1 MAEGRT
7 LGDPETIHY
16 GLVPRTNRGIFSL
29 NELPDLAERIQVS
42 LLNVLE
48 ERDIGIRGY
57 ALRLPLDLLLVAS
70 ANPEDYTNRGRI
82 ITPLKDRFGAEIRT
96 HYPLSLADELTL
108 IRQEA
113 DIWTAAELPEHL
125 VEVIAR
131 FTRGVR
137 ESPAVDARS
146 GVSARFAIAAAESAA
161 ASAVRR
167 SALAEPAAETPVARV
182 CDLPAM
188 VSTLRGKVEF
198 EVSEEGREEE
208 VLGAHAAPGDRRHVP
223 VPAGQRG
230 PVRPAGQVR
239 GGRHGR
245 VGRAGARHR
254 AAAADRRRPRAG
266 QDHGPAGHGGRRVLR
281 ARGRGAGVRPGRAV
295 PDAPAVQGH
304 RRRHQRVRDLGTC
317 VYRHGKRGTAWRNTG
332 TAATSTGRIRW
343 RSRSTCAAPSTRWA
357 TSILAGAN
365 PADALRELLRRGLG
379 DQAGRRGLDDLLRRV
394 RDRQREIRGSGRL
407 DGILEQARAL
417 LDTAIGQERA
427 ELFPDPS
434 DEARMREADLDA
446 LPADTA
452 QAIRQL
458 ADYDWRSP
466 PPARPSSSS
475 RTLLRSEVLDS
486 QFRGMRQAMQN
497 PDPQAMQRVKDMLG
511 DLNQMLAADA
521 RGEHTQADFD
531 QFMERYGDMFPD
543 HPQNLEELV
552 DSLVSR
558 MAAAERL
565 LRSLSDEQREELAQ
579 LMANALEDAGLAA
592 EMARLADALRSR
604 RPELDR
610 AGMTGGVQMS
620 GDEPLGLGDATTAL
634 AELADLGELETALG
648 QDYPGASLDDIDEE
662 AVRRAFG
669 RQAVDDIEALRR
681 IERELERQGYLTR
694 NAGQLELT
702 PKAVRTAR
710 ATRRCAGS
718 SPT

>member
-1 MAEGRT
+1 MPNYRYGRYVY
-7 LGDPETIHY
+7 GPDP
-16 GLVPRTNRGIFSL
+16 LALPFDVRG
-29 NELPDLAERIQVS
+29 
-42 LLNVLE
+42 
-48 ERDIGIRGY
+48 
-57 ALRLPLDLLLVAS
+57 
-70 ANPEDYTNRGRI
+70 
-82 ITPLKDRFGAEIRT
+82 
-96 HYPLSLADELTL
+96 
-108 IRQEA
+108 
-113 DIWTAAELPEHL
+113 
-125 VEVIAR
+125 
-131 FTRGVR
+131 
-137 ESPAVDARS
+137 AVD
-146 GVSARFAIAAAESAA
+146 E
-161 ASAVRR
+161 
-167 SALAEPAAETPVARV
+167 
-182 CDLPAM
+182 M
-188 VSTLRGKVEF
+188 
-198 EVSEEGREEE
+198 
-208 VLGAHAAPGDRRHVP
+208 GD
-223 VPAGQRG
+223 A
-230 PVRPAGQVR
+230 
-239 GGRHGR
+239 
-245 VGRAGARHR
+245 
-254 AAAADRRRPRAG
+254 
-266 QDHGPAGHGGRRVLR
+266 
-281 ARGRGAGVRPGRAV
+281 
-295 PDAPAVQGH
+295 
-304 RRRHQRVRDLGTC
+304 
-317 VYRHGKRGTAWRNTG
+317 
-332 TAATSTGRIRW
+332 
-343 RSRSTCAAPSTRWA
+343 
-357 TSILAGAN
+357 ILAGAN

-379 DQAGRRGLDDLLRRV
+379 DRAGRRGLDDLLRRV

-417 LDTAIGQERA
+417 LDTAVGQERA

-434 DEARMREADLDA
+434 DEARLREADLDA

-466 PPARPSSSS
+466 AARQ
-475 RTLLRSEVLDS
+475 TFEQLKDLLRSEVLDS
-486 QFRGMRQAMQN
+486 QFRGMRQVMQN

-511 DLNQMLAADA
+511 DLNEMLAADA

-531 QFMERYGDMFPD
+531 QFMERYGDMFPE

-552 DSLVSR
+552 DSLISR

-610 AGMTGGVQMS
+610 AGMSGGVQMS

-648 QDYPGASLDDIDEE
+648 QDYPGASLDDVDEE

-702 PKAVRTAR
+702 PKAVRRLGDTALRRIFGDLSFGRGPGDHDLRDAGQAGELTGTTR
-710 ATRRCAGS
+710 AWEFGDEQPLDVPATVRNALLRGGRPASGTAVKLAASDFEVAETERRSAAVVSLLVDLSYSMQLRGTWAAAKQTALALHALLRSRFPQDAIQVVGFSNYARELRETELAGLGWDMVQGTNLHHALMLAGRHIDRHPEHEPVVLIVTDGEPTAHLQRDGRSWFDWPPSPETVELTLAEVDKMTRRHAALNIFMLADDARLSAFVDNVARRNGGRVLQAAPEHLGEYVIRDFLRTRGAGRR
-718 SPT
+718 